1 MEGRHMRLSSFAG
14 SDVGRARTGNEDSYF
29 CGRTVFAVADGL
41 GGHQGG
47 EVASAAAVEPL
58 AALDGRSFAEPG
70 EAAEALAAA
79 IREANG
85 AILDRAAGDPG
96 LWGMGTTL
104 TAAALSGD
112 HQLQLAHVGDSR
124 AYLLRDGS
132 LDQLTTDHTVVGEL
146 VRRGRLTPEV
156 AAIHPERSILTR
168 AVGLDPTVPVD
179 LPDPLELHDGD
190 QVLLCSDGLT
200 EAVGDDQIAAL
211 LSASEDGDAACRSLI
226 DAANRAGGPDN
237 ITVVL
242 LRVAAG

>member
-1 MEGRHMRLSSFAG
+1 MRLSSFAG
-14 SDVGRARTGNEDSYF
+14 TDVGRARSGNEDSYF

-58 AALDGRSFAEPG
+58 AALDGREFAEPA
-70 EAAEALAAA
+70 EAAEALTAAV
-79 IREANG
+79 REANA

-96 LWGMGTTL
+96 LWGMGTTV
-104 TAAALSGD
+104 TAAALAGD
-112 HQLQLAHVGDSR
+112 RHLQLAHVGDSR

-132 LDQLTTDHTVVGEL
+132 LGQLTNDHTVVGEL
-146 VRRGRLTPEV
+146 VRRGRLTPAQ

-168 AVGLDPTVPVD
+168 AVGLDPRIPVD
-179 LPDPLELHDGD
+179 TPDPLELRDGD

-200 EAVGDDQIAAL
+200 EAVDDDQIAEL
-211 LSASEDGDAACRSLI
+211 LSSTPEGTAACQALI
-226 DAANRAGGPDN
+226 DAANAAGGPDN

-242 LRVAAG
+242 LRVG

>member
-1 MEGRHMRLSSFAG
+1 MRLSSFAG
-14 SDVGRARTGNEDSYF
+14 TDVGRARSGNEDSYF

-58 AALDGRSFAEPG
+58 AALDGREFAGAG

-79 IREANG
+79 IREGNA
-85 AILDRAAGDPG
+85 AILERAAGDPG
-96 LWGMGTTL
+96 LWGMGTTM
-104 TAAALSGD
+104 TAAALAGER
-112 HQLQLAHVGDSR
+112 HLQLAHVGDSR

-132 LDQLTTDHTVVGEL
+132 LEQLTTDHTVVGEL
-146 VRRGRLTPEV
+146 VRRGRLTPEQ

-168 AVGLDPTVPVD
+168 AVGLDPRVPVD
-179 LPDPLELHDGD
+179 TPDPVELRDGD

-200 EAVGDDQIAAL
+200 EAVDDDRIAEL
-211 LSASEDGDAACRSLI
+211 LSAGADGEAACRSLI
-226 DAANRAGGPDN
+226 DAANAAGGPDN

-242 LRVAAG
+242 LRAG

>member
-1 MEGRHMRLSSFAG
+1 MRLSSFAG
-14 SDVGRARTGNEDSYF
+14 TDVGRARSGNEDSYF

-58 AALDGRSFAEPG
+58 AALDGREFAEPG

-79 IREANG
+79 IREGNA
-85 AILDRAAGDPG
+85 AILERAAGDPG
-96 LWGMGTTL
+96 LWGMGTTV
-104 TAAALSGD
+104 TAAALAGER
-112 HQLQLAHVGDSR
+112 HLQLAHVGDSR

-132 LDQLTTDHTVVGEL
+132 LEQLTTDHTVVGEL
-146 VRRGRLTPEV
+146 VRRGRLTPEQ

-168 AVGLDPTVPVD
+168 AVGLDPRVPVD
-179 LPDPLELHDGD
+179 TPDPLELHDGD

-200 EAVGDDQIAAL
+200 EAVDDDRIAEL
-211 LSASEDGDAACRSLI
+211 LSAAAAGDAACRSLI
-226 DAANRAGGPDN
+226 DAANAAGGPDN

-242 LRVAAG
+242 LRAG